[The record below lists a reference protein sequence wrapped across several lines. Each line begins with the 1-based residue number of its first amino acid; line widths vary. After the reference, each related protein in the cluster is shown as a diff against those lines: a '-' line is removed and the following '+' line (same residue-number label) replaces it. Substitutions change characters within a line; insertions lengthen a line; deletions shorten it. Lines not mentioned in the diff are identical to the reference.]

1 MRVASVAAC
10 LLLRG
15 LAQSASAAF
24 GCVVVQVSE
33 AGFHIF
39 PKMLKRPQNLW
50 KQGQSRTA
58 RCGIDNHRARN
69 FSRSTC
75 PRATVWRPPRHPS
88 ACL

>member
-39 PKMLKRPQNLW
+39 PK
-50 KQGQSRTA
+50 
-58 RCGIDNHRARN
+58 C
-69 FSRSTC
+69 
-75 PRATVWRPPRHPS
+75 
-88 ACL
+88 